1 MNVDFEDIK
10 KTIAVELTQFRQF
23 CKEELIS
30 YGFVFDDITQYL
42 LAYEGKLL
50 RPIIILLSA
59 KMNGKICD
67 KTYIAAQSIEM
78 LHTATLIHDDI
89 VDGAEIR
96 RGIPTIQTQW
106 SPQIAVLVGDYL
118 LAKALDIITKN
129 KMYDIISTATEV
141 VKHLT
146 EGELFQIQKS
156 ITMDTTE
163 EDYLKVIYQK
173 TASLICACA
182 RFGAVSVGADDA
194 IVEKMTETGQNI
206 GLAFQIR
213 DDILD
218 FDKNNKTGKSYGND
232 LREHK
237 LTLPLIYALKNST
250 DDEQK
255 TIILKLKNCTENP
268 HFIDDI
274 IEFTHRHQ
282 GIVYAEKKMKYYCNK
297 AISLL
302 EKFPENDARN
312 SLIML
317 AEYTTIRKM

>member
-1 MNVDFEDIK
+1 MDFIFENIKNPIADELAQFKQFCNEEFKSFEFDLDDIK
-10 KTIAVELTQFRQF
+10 
-23 CKEELIS
+23 
-30 YGFVFDDITQYL
+30 QYL
-42 LAYEGKLL
+42 INYQGKLL

-59 KMNGKICD
+59 KMNGEICR
-67 KTYIAAQSIEM
+67 KTYIAAQSMEI

-96 RGIPTIQTQW
+96 RGIPTIQSQW

-129 KMYDIISTATEV
+129 QLYDVISTATEV
-141 VKHLT
+141 VKHLS
-146 EGELFQIQKS
+146 EGELLQIQKS

-163 EDYLKVIYQK
+163 EDYLKVIYKK
-173 TASLICACA
+173 TASLICACT
-182 RFGAVSVGADDA
+182 RFGSVSVDADRS
-194 IVEKMTETGQNI
+194 IIEQMTETGRNI
-206 GLAFQIR
+206 GMAFQIR

-218 FDKNNKTGKSYGND
+218 FDKDNKTGKSYGND

-237 LTLPLIYALKNST
+237 LTLPLIYALKNSAEY
-250 DDEQK
+250 EQK
-255 TIILKLKNCTENP
+255 TIIEKLKNCTENA

-274 IEFTHRHQ
+274 IEFTHRRQ
-282 GIVYAEKKMKYYCNK
+282 GIAYTEKKMKYYCNK